1 MQPSLPMCRKC
12 LLVARITADEF
23 PAYKK
28 HTMRHPM
35 YRKEPS
41 FGETAVLNVE
51 RAGQMYAAG
60 KTIYEIGRGLYA
72 AGRIIGPLLL

>member
-1 MQPSLPMCRKC
+1 
-12 LLVARITADEF
+12 
-23 PAYKK
+23 
-28 HTMRHPM
+28 MRHPM

-41 FGETAVLNVE
+41 FGETAVRTVE
-51 RAGQMYAAG
+51 RAGQLYATG